1 MHFSFILPGAIADE
15 SKSELARWALDA
27 GFTAVDT
34 EVEWSDQDIRVI
46 RDQGLNLG
54 PMRIRAS
61 LADSDLA
68 TRERAVVSA
77 CAALDR
83 AASLGIS
90 TVWTLAR
97 NFRNDRSQSDNYG
110 AALETLPSVVAHAE
124 SLGIRI
130 AIENCPFAGQN
141 PICTPEA
148 WDALFAAI
156 PSDTLGICF
165 DPSHCLW
172 QGIDIR
178 RAIREYGQRFLHVH
192 AKDTEIR
199 SEGLFRFG
207 VEGPVL
213 VNSQQADGTVKNGWW
228 RHRLPGLGGVD
239 WNNFVTGLA
248 DTGYDGPLTIEHEDP
263 LWSGSPERVR
273 RGLAQGCA
281 YLSALVP

>member
-15 SKSELARWALDA
+15 PKNELARWASDA
-27 GFTAVDT
+27 GFTSIDT
-34 EVEWSDQDIRVI
+34 EVEWTDDQVQIIRE
-46 RDQGLNLG
+46 QGLELG

-61 LADSDLA
+61 LADSDPA
-68 TRERAVVSA
+68 TRDRAVSTA

-83 AASLGIS
+83 AASLGIT

-97 NFRNDRSQSDNYG
+97 NFRNDRSQSDNYK
-110 AALETLPSVVAHAE
+110 ATLESLPSVVAHAE
-124 SLGIRI
+124 SLNIRI

-156 PSDTLGICF
+156 PSGKLGICF

-178 RAIREYGQRFLHVH
+178 RAIREYGGRFFHVH

-207 VEGPVL
+207 VEGSVL
-213 VNSQQADGTVKNGWW
+213 MNSQQADGTVKHGWW

-239 WNNFVTGLA
+239 WNSFVTGLA
-248 DTGYDGPLTIEHEDP
+248 DSGYVGPLTIEHEDP

-273 RGLAQGCA
+273 RGLAQARA
-281 YLSALVP
+281 YLAAFVP